1 MREEGTGD
9 ALSGMI
15 DTSVKRPHKESSFMT
30 NSKPKGKQP
39 VEEEKKVPPELMR
52 AVKSLSTTGDVMDTH

>member
-1 MREEGTGD
+1 VREEGAGV
-9 ALSGMI
+9 ALLTMI
-15 DTSVKRPHKESSFMT
+15 DTSVKRPHKESSSMT

-52 AVKSLSTTGDVMDTH
+52 AG